1 MCKIRLAALV
11 GEAAYI
17 YALKRLL
24 GLPRGDKSS
33 PSLAVITLRHYQ
45 PQKDLFEIR
54 CEKGEGVWVLR
65 GNLGVYRVDTVLRL
79 EVDDQETRRDLTR
92 DVRRV
97 PLALHS
103 GCVALPLPVAA
114 GPEENRRGISSLQSL
129 SLATRYTCSFIPL
142 HDLLGI
148 KKS

>member
-1 MCKIRLAALV
+1 MGFAR
-11 GEAAYI
+11 
-17 YALKRLL
+17 
-24 GLPRGDKSS
+24 
-33 PSLAVITLRHYQ
+33 
-45 PQKDLFEIR
+45 
-54 CEKGEGVWVLR
+54 
-65 GNLGVYRVDTVLRL
+65 NLGVYRVDTVLRL

-97 PLALHS
+97 
-103 GCVALPLPVAA
+103 PLPVAA